1 MTDYGRGSGSE
12 PWDPDDPLFGDSY
25 NRGQGYQQ
33 QPQGQYGGDW
43 QDPYA
48 TGQPQ
53 QQYPQQGTG
62 QYPQAPQQ
70 QYGQQQGYP
79 QQQGH
84 TGQYPQA
91 GYPQQSGYDT
101 GSHGTYDTGSQGAYD
116 TGSHGTYDTGSH
128 GTYDTGSHGTYDTGS
143 HQTGSYGT
151 PEAYGR
157 GPQAP
162 YGHPQ
167 QQSGYYDQGTGQ
179 YPQSQFRQPQQ
190 PGPGGQQGMGA
201 PGQGQAPG
209 PGQGRVQQP
218 PPGTRPQ
225 EPHTTPLSS
234 GPAATDWDADEDKGP
249 REHNF
254 FANRDDDDDDDD
266 APASAGRRA
275 GRDQQGGRKRRSGCA
290 CFVVA
295 LVLVGGL
302 AGGGYYGYGF
312 YQDHFGPAP
321 DYSGQGTGSVQVT
334 IPKGATLTTMG
345 NLLKQA
351 GVVKSVEAFTTAANK
366 NPKGTSIQAGV
377 YSLNKQMSADAAV
390 AMMLDPKSQDALII
404 AEGMRDKQIYA
415 AIDTKLGLKAGTTE
429 GVAKAQY
436 KTFGLPDWA
445 VVGHNVKDPLEGF
458 LFPMKYSVAKGMKPE
473 VLLKQMVAQAN
484 AEYSQLDLAGEAK
497 KHHLSG
503 PYQFLTV
510 ASLVQAEG
518 KTDDDFRKMA
528 KVIYNRL
535 DPANKQGTNGLL
547 QFDSTYNYVK
557 NRSQEKISNEEI
569 LSLKDKYNTYVYKGL
584 PPGPIGNPGLD
595 ALKAAMNPDSGPW
608 YFFISKDG
616 KTTEFTE
623 TRSEFEKIKNS

>member
-12 PWDPDDPLFGDSY
+12 PWDPDDPLFGDTY
-25 NRGQGYQQ
+25 DRGQGYQQ

-43 QDPYA
+43 QDPYG
-48 TGQPQ
+48 TGQHQ
-53 QQYPQQGTG
+53 QQYPQQGDG
-62 QYPQAPQQ
+62 QYPQQ
-70 QYGQQQGYP
+70 QYGQQGYP
-79 QQQGH
+79 QQHGS
-84 TGQYPQA
+84 TGQYPQEG
-91 GYPQQSGYDT
+91 GYPQQGGYDT
-101 GSHGTYDTGSQGAYD
+101 GSHQTYGTGT
-116 TGSHGTYDTGSH
+116 HGTYDTGTYDTGGH

-143 HQTGSYGT
+143 HQSGGYGAQ
-151 PEAYGR
+151 EAYGH
-157 GPQAP
+157 GPQDP
-162 YGHPQ
+162 YGTGRHQ
-167 QQSGYYDQGTGQ
+167 QHTGYYDQSGG
-179 YPQSQFRQPQQ
+179 YPQQ
-190 PGPGGQQGMGA
+190 PQYRQPPQPGPAGGQPAG
-201 PGQGQAPG
+201 G
-209 PGQGRVQQP
+209 PGQGPVQGHPEQP
-218 PPGTRPQ
+218 APGTRPQ
-225 EPHTTPLSS
+225 EPRSTPLRG
-234 GPAATDWDADEDKGP
+234 GPAATDWDAGEDKHP

-254 FANRDDDDDDDD
+254 FADRDDDDDDD
-266 APASAGRRA
+266 APASDSRTDGRRA

-302 AGGGYYGYGF
+302 AGGGYYGYGV

-321 DYSGQGTGSVQVT
+321 DYSGQGSGSVQVT

-345 NLLKQA
+345 NLLKEA

-377 YSLNKQMSADAAV
+377 YLLNKQMSADSAV
-390 AMMLDPKSQDALII
+390 AMMLDPKSQNAMII

-415 AIDTKLGLKAGTTE
+415 AIDTKLGLKAGTTQA
-429 GVAKAQY
+429 VAKAKY
-436 KTFGLPDWA
+436 KTLGLPDWA

-458 LFPMKYSVAKGMKPE
+458 LFPAKYSVAKGMKPE
-473 VLLKQMVAQAN
+473 ELLKQMVSQAN
-484 AEYSQLDLAGEAK
+484 AEYQQLNLADEAG
-497 KHHLSG
+497 KHGLSG
-503 PYQFLTV
+503 PYQLLTV

-528 KVIYNRL
+528 KVVYNRL

-557 NRSQEKISNEEI
+557 NRSQEKISNNEI
-569 LSLKDKYNTYVYKGL
+569 LSLKDKYNTYVYRGL
-584 PPGPIGNPGLD
+584 PPGPIGNPGVE

-623 TRSEFEKIKNS
+623 TRSEFEKIKND